1 MNKVVNDQKHPYFE
15 VGQWY
20 DFLYKN
26 KLKLPDGSS
35 SMVLTDSKG
44 VMYLVPIS
52 LYESYGFEPG
62 QTIACKVDKINC
74 TGKVFLEPRHPG
86 YTEGEVYTFKRV
98 GVIEG
103 ENESGDRVKRL
114 IVEDNAG
121 TSFEFDLLSD
131 QHETGIPDELLC
143 RVRRIRKSKVHLH
156 WIEEDNQADNVYE
169 VGKLYDFSVIKTG
182 HTFKNEAFIVLRGIE
197 GKLHGIKEKHYSSYN
212 LQVGSIIQCEFRGYN
227 ENDRLLLEPVHPVYI
242 PGRKYSFAVQ
252 TEIINKESHLL
263 LIDVF
268 DNQIDMG
275 IIKEDEIVSFPDS
288 VEAEVIYIKKGIPHL
303 RMEQPG

>member
-26 KLKLPDGSS
+26 KLKLPDGSA

-44 VMYLVPIS
+44 VMYLVPIT
-52 LYESYGFEPG
+52 LYETYGFEPG

-74 TGKVFLEPRHPG
+74 TGKVFLEPKHPK

-98 GVIEG
+98 GVNEG
-103 ENESGDRVKRL
+103 ENESGDRIKRL
-114 IVEDNAG
+114 IVEDETG
-121 TSFEFDLLSD
+121 TTFEFELLSD
-131 QHETGIPDELLC
+131 QHETGIPDELQC
-143 RVRRIRKSKVHLH
+143 RVRRIRKSKVYLH
-156 WIEEDNQADNVYE
+156 WIAEDNQADIDYE

-182 HTFKNEAFIVLRGIE
+182 HTFKNQAFIVLRGLE

-227 ENDRLLLEPVHPVYI
+227 ESDRLLLEPVHPVYI
-242 PGRKYSFAVQ
+242 PGKQYSFSVQ
-252 TEIINKESHLL
+252 FEKVDQVHHVL

-268 DNQIDMG
+268 GNQIDMG
-275 IIKEDEIVSFPDS
+275 SVTDNEVSSFPET
-288 VEAEVIYIKKGIPHL
+288 VMAEVTYIKKGIPHL
-303 RMEQPG
+303 KIDQGV